1 MRNILLA
8 VAFLVIS
15 TSATTY
21 AQTLKSKQ
29 ADFSA
34 VDMNGSVVSLS
45 ALSGKVVVVNLW
57 FINCPNCLAEIKA
70 LNALV
75 EEYKNNPNVVFIA
88 PAASKKYELET
99 FLKKNPFSFR
109 VLPDAAMI
117 IVGKFGTP
125 DKNGNINVPFPMHF
139 VIDRDGIVVVK
150 EQGQKGIVAVRAE
163 LAKQFPVKA
172 KP

>member
-45 ALSGKVVVVNLW
+45 ALS
-57 FINCPNCLAEIKA
+57 
-70 LNALV
+70 
-75 EEYKNNPNVVFIA
+75 
-88 PAASKKYELET
+88 
-99 FLKKNPFSFR
+99 
-109 VLPDAAMI
+109 D
-117 IVGKFGTP
+117 
-125 DKNGNINVPFPMHF
+125 
-139 VIDRDGIVVVK
+139 
-150 EQGQKGIVAVRAE
+150 
-163 LAKQFPVKA
+163 
-172 KP
+172 